1 MKNLYYQLYVGFII
15 FGLIFFIF
23 IFSYYMVKNYS
34 RNNLLERL
42 I

>member
-1 MKNLYYQLYVGFII
+1 MENLYYQIYVGFII
-15 FGLIFFIF
+15 FGIISFIF
-23 IFSYYMVKNYS
+23 IFSCYMTRNYS

>member
-23 IFSYYMVKNYS
+23 IFSCYMTRNYS

>member
-1 MKNLYYQLYVGFII
+1 MENLYYQIYVGFII
-15 FGLIFFIF
+15 FGIISFIF
-23 IFSYYMVKNYS
+23 IFSCYMT

>member
-1 MKNLYYQLYVGFII
+1 MENLYYQLYVGFII
-15 FGLIFFIF
+15 FGIISF
-23 IFSYYMVKNYS
+23 IFSCYMIRSYS